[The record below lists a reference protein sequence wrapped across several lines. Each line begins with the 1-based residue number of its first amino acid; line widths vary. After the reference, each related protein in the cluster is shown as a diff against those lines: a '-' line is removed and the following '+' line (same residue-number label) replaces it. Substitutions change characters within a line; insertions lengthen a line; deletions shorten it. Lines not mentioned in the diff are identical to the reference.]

1 MNIRLAELTSPEV
14 ARIVEQGAVVVVPI
28 GALEQHGPHLPLET
42 DYRMALTV
50 AEQAAQRATDQGT
63 RVLVTPPIWSGF
75 SPHHMDFSGTI
86 TLGADTLRAVVADV
100 ARSLWSHGF
109 RHILFLNGH
118 GGNMNILSGMAQ
130 QLRFEEGVRI
140 AAASYW
146 SFATSFM
153 QDWRRS
159 GRGGIDHACEMEMS
173 LMLHARPEQT
183 RPELVRDG
191 SWFPHSPFLSGDLL
205 VAAPVS
211 VSWSFSELS
220 EDGTLGDP
228 TAADASRGEE
238 LLEVIVERVKDF
250 LIEFGGWDWEHPR
263 DI

>member
-1 MNIRLAELTSPEV
+1 MSIRLAEHTSPEIE
-14 ARIVEQGAVVVVPI
+14 RIIEDGAVVVVPI

-50 AEQAAQRATDQGT
+50 AERAAQRATDRGT
-63 RVLVTPPIWSGF
+63 RVLITPPIWSGF
-75 SPHHMDFSGTI
+75 SPHHMGFAGTV
-86 TLGADTLRAVVADV
+86 TLGADTLRAVIGDV

-118 GGNMNILSGMAQ
+118 GGNMNILSGMVQ
-130 QLRFEEGVRI
+130 QLRFEHGVRI

-146 SFATSFM
+146 SFSTAFM
-153 QDWRRS
+153 QEWRRS

-183 RPELVRDG
+183 RPDLVRDG

-228 TAADASRGEE
+228 TAADTERGGE
-238 LLEVIVERVKDF
+238 LLDEIVGRVTDF
-250 LIEFGGWDWEHPR
+250 LVEFGGWDWDRPR

>member
-1 MNIRLAELTSPEV
+1 MSIRLAELTSPEV
-14 ARIVEQGAVVVVPI
+14 RRIVEDGAVIIVPV

-50 AEQAAQRATDQGT
+50 AEQAAQRATDRGT

-75 SPHHMDFSGTI
+75 SPHHMGFVGTV
-86 TLGADTLRAVVADV
+86 TLGADTMRAVIGDV

-118 GGNMNILSGMAQ
+118 GGNMNILAGMAQ
-130 QLRFEEGVRI
+130 QLRFEHDVRI

-146 SFATSFM
+146 SFSTAFM
-153 QDWRRS
+153 QQWRRS
-159 GRGGIDHACEMEMS
+159 EPGGINHACEMEMS

-191 SWFPHSPFLSGDLL
+191 SWLPHSEFLSGDLH
-205 VAAPVS
+205 VGAPVS
-211 VSWSFSELS
+211 VSWSFSELT

-228 TAADASRGEE
+228 TIADAARGEE
-238 LLEVIVERVKDF
+238 LLEDIVGTVTDF
-250 LIEFGGWDWEHPR
+250 LVEFRGWDWDRPL